1 MGQNLTVSTVLWLLM
16 WRQLAVGL
24 MLALVLVSAFGVSL
38 SAHMT
43 RQLFASIQTA
53 NLKSDELDSEYE
65 KLLLEQSAWSG
76 YTRLDQLAREELHM
90 RTPLTQNMVIVER

>member
-1 MGQNLTVSTVLWLLM
+1 MGKNLTVNTILWMLK
-16 WRQLAVGL
+16 WRQLTVGL
-24 MLALVLVSAFGVSL
+24 LLALVLVSAIGVSL

-43 RQLFASIQTA
+43 RQLFASMQSA

-76 YTRLDQLAREELHM
+76 YSRLDRLAREELHM
-90 RTPLTQNMVIVER
+90 KIPLTQNMVIVER